1 MTHPP
6 RLRPEGHADF
16 AAAVDP
22 ALGTADV
29 RDALAADPG
38 GRTAA
43 PLSADAL
50 ARPGTLAAAAAEPY
64 RVCPAPREAARG
76 ENPPGGGGGPLPALA
91 VLTPSWRA
99 PPPRPHVRLAA
110 RELARRDGRLAQLL
124 LAGGVLRAARAPG
137 TLAAAGWT
145 PALVA
150 ALSGLA
156 APAAPLR
163 TALRHDAVPPAPDR
177 VERARRVRRRALLDH
192 GVRPHPRHPLAPRP
206 EAAITPRSPADTLT
220 PCPARARKDRTPC
233 SD

>member
-1 MTHPP
+1 
-6 RLRPEGHADF
+6 
-16 AAAVDP
+16 VDP

-91 VLTPSWRA
+91 VLTPLVAGTS
-99 PPPRPHVRLAA
+99 AA
-110 RELARRDGRLAQLL
+110 ALL

-137 TLAAAGWT
+137 SLAAAGWT

-192 GVRPHPRHPLAPRP
+192 GVRPHPRHPFAPRP